1 MAAAGKGWAERVRRG
16 VKTVWFMVAM
26 VASLLVASAPALV
39 AAGDVAVALW
49 LEVRLGCFRGDGLRG
64 HLQRYRFRN
73 SLADIPLVSIV
84 RSVVVTCVYLMSD
97 TSGLSHG
104 PYLGTTT
111 FCSLASLLILLIKAS
126 VYSPAQ
132 DIGPELSPSLP
143 DHKLNLKKLW
153 GMPVL
158 FLSSLVFALGH
169 VIVAYRTSC
178 RARRKLLIHRI
189 DPESILAYKNAFSGC
204 YKVPRSPT
212 PYSGKFFTRSESET
226 KRKTLIQDDRDL
238 PISFLADSDSM
249 FIACQGVTIHYKVS
263 DPAASLPSSPDSFSE
278 RDTHHDVISSSISP
292 RRQRHESP
300 PSASSNTR
308 RLLNRS
314 FSHQY
319 HHTSLYAPLLVEPVA
334 SPTLLDDI
342 PLMCLDDG
350 NADGCLNH
358 VGFDLEAG
366 GPGKFAVVLVHG
378 FGGGVFSWRHV
389 SSLLARQLGCTV
401 MAFDRPGWG
410 LTSRPRRKDWEDK
423 NLPNPYELESQVDLL
438 ISFCS
443 EMGLHSVVLVGHDD
457 GGLLALKAAEKLR
470 TYGGDRK
477 VEVKG
482 VVLIGVSLS
491 REVIPAFAR
500 ILLHTPLRKKHMVRP
515 LLRTEITQ
523 VINRR
528 AWYDATK
535 LTTEI
540 LNLYKAPLFV
550 EGWDEALHEVGRLS
564 FSTVLPSKRAAD
576 LLRSVED
583 LPVLVVAGS
592 EDALVSVKS
601 AQAMASKL
609 VNSRIV
615 TISGCGHLPH
625 EECPKALLSALSPFI
640 STLVPSED
648 LLQRL

>member
-1 MAAAGKGWAERVRRG
+1 
-16 VKTVWFMVAM
+16 
-26 VASLLVASAPALV
+26 
-39 AAGDVAVALW
+39 
-49 LEVRLGCFRGDGLRG
+49 
-64 HLQRYRFRN
+64 
-73 SLADIPLVSIV
+73 
-84 RSVVVTCVYLMSD
+84 MSD

-111 FCSLASLLILLIKAS
+111 FCSLASLLILIIKAS
-126 VYSPAQ
+126 VYSPVQ
-132 DIGPELSPSLP
+132 DIGPELSPSFA

-178 RARRKLLIHRI
+178 QARRKLLIHRI
-189 DPESILAYKNAFSGC
+189 DPESVWLSCAYFGIQECLLWIIQDPKVSYTIQCKAFS
-204 YKVPRSPT
+204 
-212 PYSGKFFTRSESET
+212 RSESET
-226 KRKTLIQDDRDL
+226 KRKTIVHDDRDM

-249 FIACQGVTIHYKVS
+249 FIACQGITVHYKIS
-263 DPAASLPSSPDSFSE
+263 DPSTCLSSAPDSFTE
-278 RDTHHDVISSSISP
+278 RDTHHAVVSSSLSP

-319 HHTSLYAPLLVEPVA
+319 HQTSLYAPLLVEPVT
-334 SPTLLDDI
+334 SPTFSDEV
-342 PLMCLDDG
+342 PLMSLDDG
-350 NADGCLNH
+350 SADECLNSL
-358 VGFDLEAG
+358 GFDLEAG
-366 GPGKFAVVLVHG
+366 ELGKFAIVLVHG

-389 SSLLARQLGCTV
+389 SNLLARQVGCTV
-401 MAFDRPGWG
+401 LAFDRPGWG

-438 ISFCS
+438 ISFCL
-443 EMGLHSVVLVGHDD
+443 EMGLRSVVLVGHDD
-457 GGLLALKAAEKLR
+457 GGLLALKTAEKLR
-470 TYGGDRK
+470 TYGDHK
-477 VEVKG
+477 KLEVKG

-535 LTTEI
+535 LTTEV
-540 LNLYKAPLFV
+540 LNMYKAPLFV

-564 FSTVLPSKRAAD
+564 FSTVLSSKRAAD
-576 LLRSVED
+576 LLQSVED

-640 STLVPSED
+640 SRLVPSD
-648 LLQRL
+648 DSLQRL

>member
-1 MAAAGKGWAERVRRG
+1 MGAGGKGWPETASRG
-16 VKTVWFMVAM
+16 VRTAWFMVVM
-26 VASLLVASAPALV
+26 VASLLVASAPVVV
-39 AAGDVAVALW
+39 AAGDVAVTLW
-49 LEVRLGCFRGDGLRG
+49 LEARLGCPRCRGLRD
-64 HLQRYRFRN
+64 HLRGYAFRS
-73 SLADIPLVSIV
+73 SLVDIPLLSVL
-84 RSVVVTCVYLMSD
+84 RSFAITCVYLVCD

-111 FCSLASLLILLIKAS
+111 FCSLASLLILLMKAC

-132 DIGPELSPSLP
+132 DIGPELSPSLA
-143 DHKLNLKKLW
+143 DHRLNMKKLW
-153 GMPVL
+153 GMPAL
-158 FLSSLVFALGH
+158 FLSSLIFALGH
-169 VIVAYRTSC
+169 FVVAYRTSC

-189 DPESILAYKNAFSGC
+189 DPESILAYKNAFPGC

-212 PYSGKFFTRSESET
+212 PHSAKLYSRSESET
-226 KRKTLIQDDRDL
+226 KRKTLVHDDRDI

-249 FIACQGVTIHYKVS
+249 FTACQGITVHYKMS
-263 DPAASLPSSPDSFSE
+263 DPSSCIPPAPELFPE
-278 RDTHHDVISSSISP
+278 TNHDAVSSSISP

-300 PSASSNTR
+300 PTASSSTR
-308 RLLNRS
+308 RLLHRS

-319 HHTSLYAPLLVEPVA
+319 HQTSLYAPLLVEPLT
-334 SPTLLDDI
+334 SPTVSDGIPFLSLDDDSLQVCSR
-342 PLMCLDDG
+342 PM
-350 NADGCLNH
+350 
-358 VGFDLEAG
+358 GFDLEAEEH
-366 GPGKFAVVLVHG
+366 GKFAVVLVHG
-378 FGGGVFSWRHV
+378 FGGGVFAWRHV
-389 SSLLARQLGCTV
+389 SNLLARQVGCTV
-401 MAFDRPGWG
+401 LAFDRPGWG

-438 ISFCS
+438 ISFCLD
-443 EMGLHSVVLVGHDD
+443 MGLGSVILVGHDD
-457 GGLLALKAAEKLR
+457 GGLLALRTAEKLR
-470 TYGGDRK
+470 ASGDSRK

-528 AWYDATK
+528 AWFDATK
-535 LTTEI
+535 LTTDV
-540 LNLYKAPLFV
+540 LNLYKAPLYV

-564 FSTVLPSKRAAD
+564 FSTVLSSKRATE

-592 EDALVSVKS
+592 EDALVSLKS
-601 AQAMASKL
+601 AQTMASEL
-609 VNSRIV
+609 VNSRLV

-625 EECPKALLSALSPFI
+625 EECANALLSALSPFI
-640 STLVPSED
+640 SKLVSSD
-648 LLQRL
+648 DSLQRL

>member
-16 VKTVWFMVAM
+16 VRTAWFMVAM

-49 LEVRLGCFRGDGLRG
+49 IEVRLGCLRGHGLRG
-64 HLQRYRFRN
+64 HLQRYRFRS
-73 SLADIPLVSIV
+73 SLADIPLVSV
-84 RSVVVTCVYLMSD
+84 LRSLIITCVYLMSD

-126 VYSPAQ
+126 VYCPGQ

-143 DHKLNLKKLW
+143 DQKLNLKKLW

-189 DPESILAYKNAFSGC
+189 DPELILAYKNGFSGC

-212 PYSGKFFTRSESET
+212 PYGARLFSRSESET
-226 KRKTLIQDDRDL
+226 KRKTLVNDDRDL

-249 FIACQGVTIHYKVS
+249 FIACQGITVHYKMS
-263 DPAASLPSSPDSFSE
+263 DPSTCLSSSPDPFSE

-319 HHTSLYAPLLVEPVA
+319 HQTSLYAPLLVEPVT
-334 SPTLLDDI
+334 SPTLSDEI
-342 PLMCLDDG
+342 PLMSLDDG
-350 NADGCLNH
+350 SGDIYLNT

-366 GPGKFAVVLVHG
+366 GQGRFSVVLVHG

-389 SSLLARQLGCTV
+389 SNLLARQVGCNV
-401 MAFDRPGWG
+401 LAFDRPGWG

-423 NLPNPYELESQVDLL
+423 KLPNPYDLESQVDLL

-443 EMGLHSVVLVGHDD
+443 EMGLRSVVLVGHDD

-470 TYGGDRK
+470 TCGHHIK

-482 VVLIGVSLS
+482 VVLVGVSLS

-535 LTTEI
+535 LTTDV

-564 FSTVLPSKRAAD
+564 FSTVLSSKRATD
-576 LLRSVED
+576 LLKSVED

-640 STLVPSED
+640 SRLAPSED
-648 LLQRL
+648 SLQRL

>member
-1 MAAAGKGWAERVRRG
+1 MATGGKGWAERVRRA
-16 VKTVWFMVAM
+16 VRTIWVMVVM
-26 VASLLVASAPALV
+26 VASLLVASAPTLV

-49 LEVRLGCFRGDGLRG
+49 LEVRLGCLSGHGLRG
-64 HLQRYRFRN
+64 HVQQYRFRS
-73 SLADIPLVSIV
+73 SLADIPLVSIL
-84 RSVVVTCVYLMSD
+84 RSLVITCLYLMSD
-97 TSGLSHG
+97 TSGLSYG

-126 VYSPAQ
+126 VYSPGQ
-132 DIGPELSPSLP
+132 DVGPELSPSLP

-189 DPESILAYKNAFSGC
+189 DPESILACKNAFSGC

-212 PYSGKFFTRSESET
+212 PYGAKLFSRSENE
-226 KRKTLIQDDRDL
+226 
-238 PISFLADSDSM
+238 
-249 FIACQGVTIHYKVS
+249 
-263 DPAASLPSSPDSFSE
+263 
-278 RDTHHDVISSSISP
+278 
-292 RRQRHESP
+292 
-300 PSASSNTR
+300 
-308 RLLNRS
+308 
-314 FSHQY
+314 
-319 HHTSLYAPLLVEPVA
+319 
-334 SPTLLDDI
+334 I
-342 PLMCLDDG
+342 PLMSLDNG
-350 NADGCLNH
+350 SADIYLNPL
-358 VGFDLEAG
+358 GFDPEAG
-366 GPGKFAVVLVHG
+366 E
-378 FGGGVFSWRHV
+378 
-389 SSLLARQLGCTV
+389 Q
-401 MAFDRPGWG
+401 GWG

-423 NLPNPYELESQVDLL
+423 KLPNPYKLESQVDLL

-443 EMGLHSVVLVGHDD
+443 EMGLRSVILVGHDD

-470 TYGGDRK
+470 TYGDNVK

-482 VVLIGVSLS
+482 VVLVGVSLS

-523 VINRR
+523 
-528 AWYDATK
+528 
-535 LTTEI
+535 
-540 LNLYKAPLFV
+540 APLFV

-564 FSTVLPSKRAAD
+564 FSTVLSSKRAAD
-576 LLRSVED
+576 LLRSMED

-640 STLVPSED
+640 SRLVPSGD
-648 LLQRL
+648 SSRRL

>member
-1 MAAAGKGWAERVRRG
+1 MGAGGKGWTETATRV
-16 VKTVWFMVAM
+16 VKTAWFMVVM
-26 VASLLVASAPALV
+26 VASLLAASAPVVV

-49 LEVRLGCFRGDGLRG
+49 LEASLGCLRCGGLRD
-64 HLQRYRFRN
+64 HFRHYAFRS
-73 SLADIPLVSIV
+73 SLLDIPLVSV
-84 RSVVVTCVYLMSD
+84 LRSLVIACVYLLCD

-111 FCSLASLLILLIKAS
+111 FCSLASLLILLMKAC
-126 VYSPAQ
+126 VYSPVQ
-132 DIGPELSPSLP
+132 DIGPELSPSLA

-169 VIVAYRTSC
+169 VVVAYRTSC

-189 DPESILAYKNAFSGC
+189 DPESILAYKNAFPGC
-204 YKVPRSPT
+204 YKVPRSPN
-212 PYSGKFFTRSESET
+212 PHSGKLYSRSESET
-226 KRKTLIQDDRDL
+226 KRKTLVHDDRDI
-238 PISFLADSDSM
+238 PISFLADSDSK
-249 FIACQGVTIHYKVS
+249 FIACQGITVHYKVS
-263 DPAASLPSSPDSFSE
+263 RPSTCVSPAPESYPE
-278 RDTHHDVISSSISP
+278 INHDVLSSSISP

-300 PSASSNTR
+300 PSATSSTR

-314 FSHQY
+314 YSHQY
-319 HHTSLYAPLLVEPVA
+319 HQTSLYAPLLVEPLT
-334 SPTLLDDI
+334 SPTLLDGM
-342 PLMCLDDG
+342 PLLNLDDESLQVSLKPMG
-350 NADGCLNH
+350 L
-358 VGFDLEAG
+358 DLEAG
-366 GPGKFAVVLVHG
+366 EHGKFAVVLVHG

-389 SSLLARQLGCTV
+389 TNLLARQVGCTV
-401 MAFDRPGWG
+401 LAFDRPGWG

-443 EMGLHSVVLVGHDD
+443 DMGLRSVVLVGHDD
-457 GGLLALKAAEKLR
+457 GGLLALRTAEKLQASR
-470 TYGGDRK
+470 DPRE

-528 AWYDATK
+528 AWFDATK
-535 LTTEI
+535 LTTDV

-564 FSTVLPSKRAAD
+564 FSTVLSPKRAAE

-592 EDALVSVKS
+592 EDVLVSLKS
-601 AQAMASKL
+601 AQIMASKL
-609 VNSRIV
+609 VNSRLV

-625 EECPKALLSALSPFI
+625 EECAKALLSALSPFI
-640 STLVPSED
+640 SRLASSD
-648 LLQRL
+648 DSLQRL

>member
-1 MAAAGKGWAERVRRG
+1 MAAGGKGWAERASRA
-16 VKTVWFMVAM
+16 VKTVWFVVALL
-26 VASLLVASAPALV
+26 ASLLVASAPALV
-39 AAGDVAVALW
+39 AAGDVSVALW
-49 LEVRLGCFRGDGLRG
+49 LEVRLGCLRCHGLRD
-64 HLQRYRFRN
+64 HFQRYSFRS

-84 RSVVVTCVYLMSD
+84 RSLVITCVYIMSD

-111 FCSLASLLILLIKAS
+111 FCSLASLLILIIKAS
-126 VYSPAQ
+126 VYSPVH
-132 DIGPELSPSLP
+132 DIGPELSPSLA
-143 DHKLNLKKLW
+143 DHKQNLKKLW

-178 RARRKLLIHRI
+178 QARRKLLIHHI
-189 DPESILAYKNAFSGC
+189 DSESILAYKNAFSGS

-212 PYSGKFFTRSESET
+212 PYSGKFFSRSESET
-226 KRKTLIQDDRDL
+226 KRKAIEHDDRDM
-238 PISFLADSDSM
+238 PISFLADNDSM
-249 FIACQGVTIHYKVS
+249 FIACQGITVHYKIS
-263 DPAASLPSSPDSFSE
+263 DPSTCLSSAPDSFME
-278 RDTHHDVISSSISP
+278 RDHHDNVVSSRLSP

-300 PSASSNTR
+300 PSASANTR

-319 HHTSLYAPLLVEPVA
+319 HHTSLCAPLLIEPVTSA
-334 SPTLLDDI
+334 TLSDEVPLMSLDDD
-342 PLMCLDDG
+342 C
-350 NADGCLNH
+350 ADECLNS

-366 GPGKFAVVLVHG
+366 EQGKFAIVLVHG

-389 SSLLARQLGCTV
+389 SNLLARQVGCTV
-401 MAFDRPGWG
+401 LSFDRPGWG

-423 NLPNPYELESQVDLL
+423 KLANPYEMESQVDLL

-443 EMGLHSVVLVGHDD
+443 EMGLRSVVLVGHDD
-457 GGLLALKAAEKLR
+457 GGLLALKTAEKLR
-470 TYGGDRK
+470 TCGGHRK

-528 AWYDATK
+528 AWYDPTK
-535 LTTEI
+535 LTTEV
-540 LNLYKAPLFV
+540 LNMYKV
-550 EGWDEALHEVGRLS
+550 
-564 FSTVLPSKRAAD
+564 STSSD
-576 LLRSVED
+576 F
-583 LPVLVVAGS
+583 
-592 EDALVSVKS
+592 
-601 AQAMASKL
+601 
-609 VNSRIV
+609 
-615 TISGCGHLPH
+615 T
-625 EECPKALLSALSPFI
+625 CP
-640 STLVPSED
+640 
-648 LLQRL
+648 

>member
-1 MAAAGKGWAERVRRG
+1 
-16 VKTVWFMVAM
+16 M

-49 LEVRLGCFRGDGLRG
+49 IEVRLGCLRGHGLRG
-64 HLQRYRFRN
+64 HLQQYRFRS
-73 SLADIPLVSIV
+73 SLADIPLVSV
-84 RSVVVTCVYLMSD
+84 LRSLIITCVYLMSD

-126 VYSPAQ
+126 VYSPGH

-143 DHKLNLKKLW
+143 DQKLNLKKLW

-169 VIVAYRTSC
+169 VIIAYRTSC

-189 DPESILAYKNAFSGC
+189 DPESILAYKNGFSGC

-212 PYSGKFFTRSESET
+212 PYSSKLFSRSESET
-226 KRKTLIQDDRDL
+226 KRKTLVNDDRDL

-249 FIACQGVTIHYKVS
+249 FIACQGITVHYKIS
-263 DPAASLPSSPDSFSE
+263 YPSTCISSSPDPFSE

-319 HHTSLYAPLLVEPVA
+319 HHTSLYAPLLVEPVT
-334 SPTLLDDI
+334 SPTLSDEI
-342 PLMCLDDG
+342 PLMSLDDG
-350 NADGCLNH
+350 GGDIYLNP
-358 VGFDLEAG
+358 VGFDLEG
-366 GPGKFAVVLVHG
+366 GEQGKFAVVLVHG
-378 FGGGVFSWRHV
+378 FGGGIFSWRHV
-389 SSLLARQLGCTV
+389 SNLLARQVGCNV
-401 MAFDRPGWG
+401 LAFDRPGWG

-423 NLPNPYELESQVDLL
+423 KLPNPYELESQVDLL

-443 EMGLHSVVLVGHDD
+443 EMGLRSVVLVGHDD

-470 TYGGDRK
+470 TYGDHIK

-482 VVLIGVSLS
+482 VVLVGVSLS

-535 LTTEI
+535 LTTEV

-564 FSTVLPSKRAAD
+564 FSTVLSSKRAAD

-583 LPVLVVAGS
+583 LPVLVVTGS

-640 STLVPSED
+640 SRLVPSED
-648 LLQRL
+648 SLQRL

>member
-1 MAAAGKGWAERVRRG
+1 MAAGGKGWVERARRG
-16 VKTVWFMVAM
+16 VKTAWFMVAM
-26 VASLLVASAPALV
+26 VASLLMASAPALV

-49 LEVRLGCFRGDGLRG
+49 LEVRLGCLRCHGLRG
-64 HLQRYRFRN
+64 HLERYGFRS
-73 SLADIPLVSIV
+73 SLVDIPLVSIA
-84 RSVVVTCVYLMSD
+84 RSVVITCVYLMSD
-97 TSGLSHG
+97 ASGLSHG
-104 PYLGTTT
+104 PYLGTATC
-111 FCSLASLLILLIKAS
+111 CSLASLLILLIKAS

-132 DIGPELSPSLP
+132 EIGPELSPSLA
-143 DHKLNLKKLW
+143 DHKLSLKKLS

-169 VIVAYRTSC
+169 VVVAYRTSC
-178 RARRKLLIHRI
+178 RARRKLLIHGI
-189 DPESILAYKNAFSGC
+189 DPESILAYKNAYPGC
-204 YKVPRSPT
+204 YKTPRSPT
-212 PYSGKFFTRSESET
+212 PYSGKFYSRSDSET
-226 KRKTLIQDDRDL
+226 KRKSVAHDDRDI
-238 PISFLADSDSM
+238 PISFLADGDSM
-249 FIACQGVTIHYKVS
+249 FIACQGITVHYKLS
-263 DPAASLPSSPDSFSE
+263 DPSSCISSAT
-278 RDTHHDVISSSISP
+278 DTFPEIHHDVISASISP
-292 RRQRHESP
+292 RRQRHDSP
-300 PSASSNTR
+300 PSASTNTR

-319 HHTSLYAPLLVEPVA
+319 HQTSLYAPLLVEPVT
-334 SPTLLDDI
+334 SPTLSDDT
-342 PLMCLDDG
+342 PVLSVDDG
-350 NADGCLNH
+350 SADVCLKPM
-358 VGFDLEAG
+358 GFDLEAG
-366 GPGKFAVVLVHG
+366 EQGKFAVVLVHG

-389 SSLLARQLGCTV
+389 TNLLSRQVGCTV
-401 MAFDRPGWG
+401 LAFDRPGWG

-423 NLPNPYELESQVDLL
+423 NLPNPYELGSQVDLL

-443 EMGLHSVVLVGHDD
+443 DMGLRSVVLVGHDD

-470 TYGGDRK
+470 ASGDSRK

-528 AWYDATK
+528 AWFDATK
-535 LTTEI
+535 LTTDV

-564 FSTVLPSKRAAD
+564 FSTVLSSKRAAD

-592 EDALVSVKS
+592 EDALVSSKS
-601 AQAMASKL
+601 TQVMASRL
-609 VNSRIV
+609 VNSRLV
-615 TISGCGHLPH
+615 TISNCGHLPH

-640 STLVPSED
+640 SGLVSSD
-648 LLQRL
+648 DSLQRL